1 MTRSERIAAHIANR
15 ITKNRTRK
23 GFSALYAEAL
33 EKEYEMLDRKSN
45 LVPDTH
51 GQPMPD
57 GGIAGDIRVAVGVTI
72 LEGSFSK
79 SGDHGTG
86 QNEDGAE
93 RVVMPPQP
101 APREPKG
108 QSQVGPRC

>member
-45 LVPDTH
+45 LVPDSH
-51 GQPMPD
+51 GNPQP
-57 GGIAGDIRVAVGVTI
+57 GGIAHEIKQTDHSSIVG
-72 LEGSFSK
+72 SNK
-79 SGDHGTG
+79 GDHR
-86 QNEDGAE
+86 QEAE
-93 RVVMPPQP
+93 HVQMPPQP

-108 QSQVGPRC
+108 QSQVGPR